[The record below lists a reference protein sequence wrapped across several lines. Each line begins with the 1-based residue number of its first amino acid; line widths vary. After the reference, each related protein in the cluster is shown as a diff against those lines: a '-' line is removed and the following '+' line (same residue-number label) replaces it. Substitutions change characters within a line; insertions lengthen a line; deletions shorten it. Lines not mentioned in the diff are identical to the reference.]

1 MCLLLCLLY
10 GAPLTIAVEKTI
22 ALLTSTQGTDCYGS
36 FSSHLTCYGLQI
48 QQTLTTRHRSDLLYE
63 IYLSGNFWIFISSKD
78 NFHAS
83 E

>member
-36 FSSHLTCYGLQI
+36 FSSHLTCYGL
-48 QQTLTTRHRSDLLYE
+48 
-63 IYLSGNFWIFISSKD
+63 
-78 NFHAS
+78 
-83 E
+83 